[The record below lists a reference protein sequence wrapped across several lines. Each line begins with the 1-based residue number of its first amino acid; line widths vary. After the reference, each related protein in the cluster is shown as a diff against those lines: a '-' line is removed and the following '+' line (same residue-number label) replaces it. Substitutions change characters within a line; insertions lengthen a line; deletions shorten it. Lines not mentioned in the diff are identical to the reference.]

1 MNHAKAQS
9 RKGAEALGVLAALR
23 ETTLLQPGQLLLAG
37 VSGGADSVAMLD
49 ALVQLGYR
57 PHVAHLNHQLR
68 GAASA
73 ADAEFVRQLA
83 GQHGLPVT
91 IAAESVTPDEDA
103 CRQARFAF
111 FERVAAATGIH
122 TLVLAHTV
130 DDQVETFLLRLL
142 RGAGPTGLTGILPD
156 RQIGSLRV
164 VRPLLS
170 VSRHEVLEYLSAQG
184 LKYREDASNADVRF
198 SRNRVRHVLLPLL
211 EREFNPQVR
220 EALVRTAEI
229 LRDEDACLAE
239 LVSKYQHAET
249 LRVTELRQMPVALQ
263 RRAIREWLGDVSF
276 EEVEAVRLLAAAES
290 PSGAVGVLVH
300 REYDLLRK
308 TPGQGTEAAMGRW
321 PVNIDG
327 ETTIEQFCLTIIC
340 RSERCDET
348 AVGRLSPDGKSLL
361 FQQETLRQAQGDNK
375 ENESF
380 DAELLG
386 AAPFLRTWQEGDR
399 FQPLGMTG
407 EKKLQ
412 DFFVDE
418 KVPRRQRS
426 QVPVLCATDGRI
438 AWVVG
443 YRIAD
448 SFKVTRSTK
457 RILGITAVETN

>member
-1 MNHAKAQS
+1 MT
-9 RKGAEALGVLAALR
+9 ALKKIESALANLLR
-23 ETTLLQPGQLLLAG
+23 PDEPLVVG
-37 VSGGADSVAMLD
+37 VSGGPDSVALLD
-49 ALVQLGYR
+49 ALVHLGYR
-57 PHVAHLNHQLR
+57 PHIAHLNHQLR

-122 TLVLAHTV
+122 TLVLAHTA

-142 RGAGPTGLTGILPD
+142 RGSGPTGLTGILSD
-156 RQIGSLRV
+156 RKIGSLRV
-164 VRPLLS
+164 VRPLLT
-170 VSRHEVLEYLSAQG
+170 VRREEVLKYLCAQG
-184 LKYREDASNADVRF
+184 SKYREDASNADVRF
-198 SRNRVRHVLLPLL
+198 ARNRVRHVLLPLL

-239 LVSKYQHAET
+239 LVSKNQPAET
-249 LRVTELRQMPVALQ
+249 LRVTELRQLPVALQ
-263 RRAIREWLGDVSF
+263 RRAIRGWLGDVSF
-276 EEVEAVRLLAAAES
+276 EEVEAVRQLAAAES
-290 PSGAVGVLVH
+290 PSGAVGELVH

-308 TPGQGTEAAMGRW
+308 TPGQGTEPAVGRW
-321 PVNIDG
+321 LVNIDG
-327 ETTIEQFCLTIIC
+327 ETTVEQFCLTIIC
-340 RSERCDET
+340 RSERCET
-348 AVGRLSPDGKSLL
+348 TAGSLSSDGKSLA
-361 FQQETLRQAQGDNK
+361 FQRKTLRHAPGDNK
-375 ENESF
+375 KYESF
-380 DAELLG
+380 DAEALG

-426 QVPVLCATDGRI
+426 QVPVLCASDGRI
-438 AWVVG
+438 AWVIG
-443 YRIAD
+443 YRIAEP
-448 SFKVTRSTK
+448 FKVTQSTQ
-457 RILGITAVETN
+457 RILRITAVETN